1 MNSMN
6 DNEIDQIFKNLQH
19 YMMGESSEPY
29 SDKVM
34 TYAYD
39 PVNVGEINNPDG
51 KGRVKGDCGDSIII
65 YIKLKEDKISKAC
78 FLVDGCG
85 ASVASGCAVTELAQG
100 KTPYEASK
108 ITPQEVIRFLDGM
121 PASHVHCAVMAVQ
134 ALQKTLDHL
143 KTHINK

>member
-51 KGRVKGDCGDSIII
+51 EGQVKGDCGDSIII
-65 YIKLKEDKISKAC
+65 YIKLKEDKINKAR
-78 FLVDGCG
+78 FVVDGCG
-85 ASVASGCAVTELAQG
+85 ASVASGCAVTELAKG

-121 PASHVHCAVMAVQ
+121 PASHVHCVVMAVK
-134 ALQKTLDHL
+134 ALQKALDHL
-143 KTHINK
+143 KNTHT